1 MSSFS
6 PRVAGSSV
14 TRPDPAKHVNYSL
27 GMVLGVDD
35 FTQEFA
41 YLSGRDQWLARD
53 LVGYGTA
60 SGLAVSV
67 AYDPDG
73 RGEVVITPG
82 AALSPRGQLIRVTPT
97 QCADLGE
104 WLSQERNRPR
114 LDALPPGT
122 KTLPLY
128 VVLSY
133 RECATD
139 EVPIPG
145 EPCRSEEDSM
155 EASRLADNFRLEL
168 SFDPPDQRE
177 DDALRDFVQW
187 LSQWVVAGD
196 ESAGTF
202 ATIEQFETAVRGAAQ
217 IPSPPTSP
225 PDFMYGSPPAALRVR
240 ASETCEF
247 LRAALRIWVTEL
259 RPLWGGAGQTA
270 GLPPNEEGVLL
281 AELSVPIRRTA
292 AGDRWELEHP
302 GVGKAAVNESRRPF
316 LLHLRML
323 QEWVECGNRLPTP
336 ADSVEEER
344 TFGLPAS
351 PGTSRSYSRADH
363 THGTPD
369 LVGDAYIGGDGRTV
383 VGSVNGIPV
392 VPTASAPPIDGQVL
406 LYASNRW
413 VGADAPPIPLAG
425 DVTGSSND
433 NELSALKGVPFIYN
447 EATARRGQ
455 ILTYTLVETGEE
467 DGGESGS
474 LERRTVNVGGETR
487 DYEAADVASPTLRP
501 VWVPA
506 DLTLQGATVSEFDPD
521 SPLAD
526 GQVLTFVQSSSP
538 PTEGRW
544 QAAPLPDVTL
554 DGDVTGGVAATSVG
568 KIQGEPVA
576 DFRKV
581 RPQHGELLTYSI
593 PEGKTTGSWTSQPP
607 APEPDLVGDVVG
619 ASAETSVRRLYG
631 TDLINLSAEGNR
643 PQDGQVLTW
652 VVPDETTPGRWQART
667 PETPVI
673 SLDGDVTGTNG
684 ATTVVGLRGIDIAD
698 FSEEG
703 EEPTDGAV
711 LVYTGVDS
719 PPLPTPRWRALAP
732 GGDVSGPLS
741 DSTVNAIKRVP
752 IGARAAGGP
761 FAEGDVLVFRGGTW
775 TPETLPRPSGDDS
788 GGGTTTSTTGSFVE
802 RPANQPA
809 FSIVAAGILPNRT
822 PVYGGLAV
830 VDIGEG
836 SLVVTFDGY
845 APPAGRFQYVVKA
858 MPVVA
863 LRLDNLYGT
872 VVSFA
877 EFGERGFVL
886 RVINQGRFVSPD
898 DIRQLEFMIEVSRF
912 EAGR

>member
-6 PRVAGSSV
+6 ARVAGSSV

-41 YLSGRDQWLARD
+41 YLSGRDQWLGRD
-53 LVGYGTA
+53 LVGYGTV

-67 AYDPDG
+67 AYDADA
-73 RGEVVITPG
+73 RAEVVITPG

-97 QCADLGE
+97 QCADLGD
-104 WLSQERNRPR
+104 WLSQERNRAR
-114 LDALPPGT
+114 LDLLPSGATALPV
-122 KTLPLY
+122 Y

-177 DDALRDFVQW
+177 DDALRDFVRW

-196 ESAGTF
+196 ESTGTF
-202 ATIEQFETAVRGAAQ
+202 ADIKQFERAVRGAAE

-240 ASETCEF
+240 ASDACEF

-281 AELSVPIRRTA
+281 AELTVPVRRTA

-302 GVGKAAVNESRRPF
+302 GLAKAAVNEGRRPF
-316 LLHLRML
+316 VLHLRML
-323 QEWVECGNRLPTP
+323 QEWVECGSRPPTP
-336 ADSVEEER
+336 ADTVEEER
-344 TFGLPAS
+344 AFGLPAS
-351 PGTSRSYSRADH
+351 SGASKSFSRADH

-392 VPTASAPPIDGQVL
+392 APSATAPPVDGQVL

-413 VGADAPPIPLAG
+413 VGADAPPLPLAG

-433 NELSALKGVPFIYN
+433 NELSALKGVPFVYN
-447 EATARRGQ
+447 EATARQGQ
-455 ILTYTLVETGEE
+455 MLTYMLVETGEE
-467 DGGESGS
+467 GGGGE
-474 LERRTVNVGGETR
+474 GGAGES
-487 DYEAADVASPTLRP
+487 SPALSP
-501 VWVPA
+501 IWVHA
-506 DLTLQGATVSEFDPD
+506 DLTLQGATIAPPDP
-521 SPLAD
+521 STPLAD

-538 PTEGRW
+538 PTEGHW
-544 QAAPLPDVTL
+544 QAAPLPDITL
-554 DGDVTGGVAATSVG
+554 DGDVTGEVADTSVNR
-568 KIQGEPVA
+568 IQGEPVA
-576 DFRKV
+576 NFREV
-581 RPQHGELLTYSI
+581 RPQNGELLTYSI
-593 PEGKTTGSWTSQPP
+593 PDGQTQGSWTSQPP
-607 APEPDLVGDVVG
+607 GNLAGDVVG
-619 ASAETSVRRLYG
+619 PRAETSVRRLFG
-631 TDLINLSAEGNR
+631 TDLVDLSAEANR

-652 VVPDETTPGRWQART
+652 TVPDEATPGRWQART
-667 PETPVI
+667 PESPDI
-673 SLDGDVTGTNG
+673 ALDGDVTGARD
-684 ATTVVGLRGIDIAD
+684 ATTVVGLRGTAIAD

-703 EEPTDGAV
+703 EGPSDGDV
-711 LVYTGVDS
+711 LVFSGVDS
-719 PPLPTPRWRALAP
+719 PPLPAPRWRALAP
-732 GGDVSGPLS
+732 GGDVTGPLNA
-741 DSTVNAIKRVP
+741 STVSAIKNVP
-752 IGARAAGGP
+752 VGSRPAAAP
-761 FAEGDVLVFRGGTW
+761 YNDGDVLVFRGGTW
-775 TPETLPRPSGDDS
+775 TPEALPQPPRDDTGGD
-788 GGGTTTSTTGSFVE
+788 TTTSTSGSFVG
-802 RPANQPA
+802 RPAGQPA
-809 FSIVAAGILPNRT
+809 YSIVAAGIIPKRA
-822 PVYGGLAV
+822 PVYGGLRVAGIA
-830 VDIGEG
+830 DG
-836 SLVVTFDGY
+836 SLTVTFDGY
-845 APPAGRFQYVVKA
+845 TLPEKFQYVVMA

-863 LRLDNLYGT
+863 QKLDNLYGT
-872 VVSFA
+872 VITFA
-877 EFGERGFVL
+877 EFNEKGFVL
-886 RVINQGRFVSPD
+886 RVINQGRFVSAAEME
-898 DIRQLEFMIEVSRF
+898 QLEFMIEVSRF

>member
-6 PRVAGSSV
+6 ARVAGSSV

-53 LVGYGTA
+53 LVGYGTV

-67 AYDPDG
+67 AYDADG

-104 WLSQERNRPR
+104 WLSQERNRSR
-114 LDALPPGT
+114 LGGLPSGT
-122 KTLPLY
+122 KALPLY

-177 DDALRDFVQW
+177 DDALRDFVRW

-196 ESAGTF
+196 ESTGTF
-202 ATIEQFETAVRGAAQ
+202 ATIEQFEKAVRGAAEV
-217 IPSPPTSP
+217 PSPPTSP

-270 GLPPNEEGVLL
+270 GLAPNEEGVLL
-281 AELSVPIRRTA
+281 AELSVPVRKTA
-292 AGDRWELEHP
+292 AGDRWELDHP
-302 GVGKAAVNESRRPF
+302 GSAKAAVNEARRPF
-316 LLHLRML
+316 VLHLRML
-323 QEWVECGNRLPTP
+323 QEWVECGNRQPTP

-351 PGTSRSYSRADH
+351 SGTSGSYSRADH

-392 VPTASAPPIDGQVL
+392 VPSASAPPTDNQVL
-406 LYASNRW
+406 LFTNNRW
-413 VGADAPPIPLAG
+413 VGGDAPPVVLDG
-425 DVTGSSND
+425 DVTGPSND
-433 NELSALKGVPFIYN
+433 NELSALKGVPFVYN
-447 EATARRGQ
+447 AGTARQGQ
-455 ILTYTLVETGEE
+455 VLTYTLVSTSEE
-467 DGGESGS
+467 GGGGEPIRSHLALNS
-474 LERRTVNVGGETR
+474 KTVNIPRVRVGVMGEVTF
-487 DYEAADVASPTLRP
+487 DAGESSAAAPTP

-506 DLTLQGATVSEFDPD
+506 DLTLQGAVVSEFDPEA
-521 SPLAD
+521 PPAD
-526 GQVLTFVQSSSP
+526 GEVLTYVQTD
-538 PTEGRW
+538 PTAPGQW
-544 QAAPLPDVTL
+544 QGAPV
-554 DGDVTGGVAATSVG
+554 SR
-568 KIQGEPVA
+568 IQGEPVA
-576 DFRKV
+576 NFREV
-581 RPQHGELLTYSI
+581 RPQNGELLTYSV
-593 PEGKTTGSWTSQPP
+593 PDGQTTGTWTSQPP
-607 APEPDLVGDVVG
+607 ANPNLAGDVVG
-619 ASAETSVRRLYG
+619 PRGETSVRRLYG
-631 TDLINLSAEGNR
+631 TDLVDLSVEANR

-667 PETPVI
+667 PEASGVT
-673 SLDGDVTGTNG
+673 LDGDVTGARD
-684 ATTVVGLRGIDIAD
+684 ATTVVGLRGTAIAD
-698 FSEEG
+698 FSQEG
-703 EEPTDGAV
+703 EGPSDGDV
-711 LVYTGVDS
+711 LVFTGVDS
-719 PPLPTPRWRALAP
+719 PPLPEPRWRALAP
-732 GGDVSGPLS
+732 GGDVSGPLTS
-741 DSTVNAIKRVP
+741 STVNAIKNVP
-752 IGARAAGGP
+752 VATRPDAGP
-761 FAEGDVLVFRGGTW
+761 FADGDVLVFRNGTW
-775 TPETLPRPSGDDS
+775 TPETLPQPSRDES
-788 GGGTTTSTTGSFVE
+788 GGTTTSTTGSFVG
-802 RPANQPA
+802 RPAGQPA
-809 FSIVAAGILPNRT
+809 YSIVAAGILPKRE
-822 PVYGGLAV
+822 PLYGGLTV
-830 VDIGEG
+830 IDLTDG
-836 SLVVTFDGY
+836 SLTVTFDGY
-845 APPAGRFQYVVKA
+845 TPPEGKFQYVVKA

-863 LRLDNLYGT
+863 QKLDNLYGT
-872 VVSFA
+872 VVTFA
-877 EFGERGFVL
+877 GFNEKGFVL
-886 RVINQGRFVSPD
+886 RVINQGRFVSAD
-898 DIRQLEFMIEVSRF
+898 EIQQLEFMVEVSRF
-912 EAGR
+912 EAGRLVAGR